1 VAEKEVRIG
10 GAILYSP
17 SRSLELSASVGASGI
32 ENRDHVPAPE
42 DSETPFALQAKV
54 AW

>member
-1 VAEKEVRIG
+1 VEKEVRLG
-10 GAILYSP
+10 GSILYSP

-42 DSETPFALQAKV
+42 KSETPFALQAKV

>member
-1 VAEKEVRIG
+1 V
-10 GAILYSP
+10 YSP
-17 SRSLELSASVGASGI
+17 SRSLELSSFVGASGT